1 MDRHHIIDAL
11 QKQSENFF
19 PILILK
25 LRETNNTVV
34 MFKDYE

>member
-19 PILILK
+19 PIFDPQIK
-25 LRETNNTVV
+25 GN
-34 MFKDYE
+34 K